1 MERPELFLEVSGG
14 VDHGASVGIHAIPRT
29 LGRARVCDL
38 VLHDVAVSRRHAVV
52 VQTEMGR
59 ARLETCLGASPAVV
73 MGRIVHRFD
82 LEPGTA
88 LLLGNTTIVVR
99 SAEAEQAAPSV
110 RDRGDVQ
117 TVLAGIGVD
126 AWHLTALNTLIELL
140 DAVDDIAELESQM
153 RAWCIGHSMATDA
166 RLDFSPDATTLA
178 SLPDERDGMVRFA
191 VPVPGNGSATLTF
204 TCRPSAGGVPESLRR
219 ALVMAGRLF
228 ASALARTR
236 RLRVVV
242 DESAALRA
250 MSFGSARAFLGS
262 SPAATQLS
270 RLIPRLSASDVNV
283 LLEGET
289 GSGKSFVAR
298 LIHEHGARTKEPLR
312 VINCAAIP
320 EALVESELFG
330 HERGAFTGAVAA
342 RAGALEAT
350 GRGTVFL
357 DEIGELKL
365 PSQAKLLRVL
375 EERRFERLGGN
386 RTIPFEARVICATNR
401 DLQGMVS
408 SGEFRSDLFF
418 RIAVIRAR
426 VPALRE
432 RGEDLLL
439 LAEHI
444 LRDLAPSA
452 GRRVDG
458 FSQGALDAIA
468 RYSWPGNV
476 RELRNAIEHALV
488 LGDMPRIEAS
498 NLPPG
503 IAAAADQAWSPD
515 PFRVTLPAN
524 LAWIERRSIEAALAV
539 TGGNRTQ
546 AASLLGINRQTIYN
560 KLAQFESSAPEKSPA
575 APKKADWR

>member
-1 MERPELFLEVSGG
+1 MEGPKLFLEVSGG
-14 VDHGASVGIHAIPRT
+14 MDHGARIELDDIKRI
-29 LGRARVCDL
+29 LGRASDCDL
-38 VLHDVAVSRRHAVV
+38 VLGDVAVSRRHATVV
-52 VQTEMGR
+52 RTERGT
-59 ARLETCLGASPAVV
+59 ARFETCVGASPAVV
-73 MGRIVHRFD
+73 AGRTHHRLD
-82 LEPGTA
+82 LEPGTE

-99 SAEAEQAAPSV
+99 SGDPEQAAASGPNQSEE
-110 RDRGDVQ
+110 Q
-117 TVLAGIGVD
+117 TVRAGAGVA
-126 AWHLTALNTLIELL
+126 AWHLTALNTLLEAL
-140 DAVDDIAELESQM
+140 DTVDDVTELES
-153 RAWCIGHSMATDA
+153 RIRTWCVEHSMATDA
-166 RLDFSPDATTLA
+166 RLDLSPDGRDRLA
-178 SLPDERDGMVRFA
+178 LADDGDGMVRLS
-191 VPVPGNGSATLTF
+191 VPVPSDGMATLTF

-219 ALVMAGRLF
+219 ALVMAGRLL

-242 DESAALRA
+242 DENAALRA

-298 LIHEHGARTKEPLR
+298 LIHEQGPRARESLR

-320 EALVESELFG
+320 EALIESELFG
-330 HERGAFTGAVAA
+330 HERGAFTGAVAP
-342 RAGALEAT
+342 RAGALDAA

-357 DEIGELKL
+357 DEIGELPL

-375 EERRFERLGGN
+375 EERRFERLGSN

-401 DLQGMVS
+401 DLQAMVS

-426 VPALRE
+426 VPPLRE

-452 GRRVDG
+452 GRRFGG
-458 FSQGALDAIA
+458 FSQGALETIA
-468 RYSWPGNV
+468 HYSWPGNV

-488 LGDMPRIEAS
+488 LGEGPWIEPS
-498 NLPPG
+498 DLPPG
-503 IAAAADQAWSPD
+503 IAVALDQESSPD
-515 PFRVTLPAN
+515 RFRVTLPAN
-524 LAWIERRSIEAALAV
+524 LAWIERRTIEAALAV
-539 TGGNRTQ
+539 TGGNRTR
-546 AASLLGINRQTIYN
+546 AAALLGINRQTIYN
-560 KLAQFESSAPEKSPA
+560 KLAESESGAPENSPA
-575 APKKADWR
+575 ASKKGDRR